1 MADVHQENA
10 TVKARHDWRQFYL
23 FTLSIY
29 QKRANT
35 YSRLHTATFTVSAR
49 VYLATTKMKDVHS
62 VAIATLN
69 TERLDFTMAT
79 PHTDPMTPSGASAS
93 RWDKENSAFDKNQ
106 SLDWRN
112 ESDSTKT
119 NKALSKGL
127 SARSFHASDSRRR
140 PRPGQQ
146 AVQDMHSQVH
156 TSLLKQEK
164 KKVGQRDELQR
175 SAYKQVTSLRTWP
188 LQERAMRHWNDLMK
202 DHLHLAPDD
211 EQDEENDSKSQL
223 AESSQT
229 PSVGDSTSSSSSS
242 SSSSGLSAP
251 EPKRLLRDCV
261 ASPAQSHLKA
271 QYRQSFLAEQAVE
284 RPVSLADSSMLSNSP
299 KLWCMEP
306 RIFSTEKSGQGKRKY
321 VVGHLGR
328 FLDVYWRKSDR
339 LHRHYYELIKERTPC
354 RLYFD
359 IEFSK
364 LTNPDISDD
373 TAEGLLQEFFTELS
387 QELTERYNPSR
398 PLLYSDIIDLDSST
412 ATKFSRHWIVHMPD
426 QTLFAHAIAAG
437 RFVQDLIGQLANLQ
451 ATGQL
456 VHHRPLLHK
465 YLFVQAAPSKSN
477 PLEVNDHSQDRT
489 ASMAANKTSC
499 FIDLGV
505 YTRNRLFRLMGS
517 SKFGKSASDA
527 LRIAKTN
534 EFPFPEGFGNECF
547 YLPSMEEHLRKGQQ
561 QGVTIDQ
568 GENTHGA
575 DVEDELTEA
584 VNKFVASTDWTL
596 HAEALAQTL
605 VVPVNVSKIDFP
617 ILPYDDDEKKE
628 NNNCGKA
635 KKGSSGATRT
645 SAASPTVG
653 PSPYPVLD
661 NYVLKILAARG
672 GIQGSIRAWSID
684 SDSQGNPV
692 SIAYQMSR
700 NRWCECVRRA
710 HKSNNIMWTVDFVSW
725 QCIQGCH
732 DPECRGLRFRGT
744 PIDLPAD
751 VLEAVRDALFEE
763 QLACLD
769 EQALLEQRKV
779 APATSLQETID
790 EDEAFE
796 KALMGLNL
804 DGEKEAFEKA
814 LMALDLDGEQPEDQR
829 TESPLQLEAHS
840 NSGEAEDCS
849 KAVSHPS
856 PKAASHLRNVL
867 EDSDSDTDSDE
878 DIVEFAKKLERLKQ
892 EQENLQG

>member
-1 MADVHQENA
+1 
-10 TVKARHDWRQFYL
+10 
-23 FTLSIY
+23 
-29 QKRANT
+29 
-35 YSRLHTATFTVSAR
+35 
-49 VYLATTKMKDVHS
+49 
-62 VAIATLN
+62 
-69 TERLDFTMAT
+69 MAT
-79 PHTDPMTPSGASAS
+79 HTDPKTPSGVSAS
-93 RWDKENSAFDKNQ
+93 RWDKENSAFEKNQ

-119 NKALSKGL
+119 NKTLSKGV
-127 SARSFHASDSRRR
+127 SARSFHLSDSRRR

-211 EQDEENDSKSQL
+211 EQLEENDSKSQL

-229 PSVGDSTSSSSSS
+229 PSVGDSTSSSCSS

-251 EPKRLLRDCV
+251 EPKRLLRDCL
-261 ASPAQSHLKA
+261 ASPAQSHLKV
-271 QYRQSFLAEQAVE
+271 QYRQSFLAEQAIE
-284 RPVSLADSSMLSNSP
+284 RPVSLSDSSQLTTSP

-364 LTNPDISDD
+364 LTNPDISDG
-373 TAEGLLQEFFTELS
+373 TADMLLREFFTELS
-387 QELTERYNPSR
+387 LEVTQRYNPSR
-398 PLLYSDIIDLDSST
+398 PLQYSDIIDLDSST
-412 ATKFSRHWIVHMPD
+412 ATKFSRHWIVHLPD
-426 QTLFAHAIAAG
+426 QSLFAHAIAAG
-437 RFVQDLIGQLANLQ
+437 RFVQDLIGRLADLQ

-465 YLFVQAAPSKSN
+465 YLFIQAAPSKSN
-477 PLEVNDHSQDRT
+477 PVDVNVNSQDRTT

-499 FIDLGV
+499 FVDLGV

-527 LRIAKTN
+527 LRIAETN

-547 YLPSMEEHLRKGQQ
+547 YLPAMEEHLRKGQQ
-561 QGVTIDQ
+561 GVTIGQ
-568 GENTHGA
+568 GENAHG
-575 DVEDELTEA
+575 DNGEDELSEA

-617 ILPYDDDEKKE
+617 ILPYDDDENE
-628 NNNCGKA
+628 ETNNCGKA
-635 KKGSSGATRT
+635 KRFSSGATRT
-645 SAASPTVG
+645 TVASPSVG

-684 SDSQGNPV
+684 TDSQGNPA

-710 HKSNNIMWTVDFVSW
+710 HKSNNIMWTVDFVLW
-725 QCIQGCH
+725 QCVQGCH
-732 DPECRGLRFRGT
+732 DPECRALRFRGT
-744 PIDLPAD
+744 PSVLPATIC
-751 VLEAVRDALFEE
+751 EAVRDALFEE

-769 EQALLEQRKV
+769 EQALFEQRKV
-779 APATSLQETID
+779 PPANSLQETID

-804 DGEKEAFEKA
+804 DGEKPEAFEKA
-814 LMALDLDGEQPEDQR
+814 LMALDLDGEKPEDHL
-829 TESPLQLEAHS
+829 TEPRLQLETHS
-840 NSGEAEDCS
+840 NSGEAEESS
-849 KAVSHPS
+849 KAAPHPS
-856 PKAASHLRNVL
+856 PKAASHLPDVP

-892 EQENLQG
+892 EQEDLQS

>member
-1 MADVHQENA
+1 
-10 TVKARHDWRQFYL
+10 
-23 FTLSIY
+23 
-29 QKRANT
+29 
-35 YSRLHTATFTVSAR
+35 
-49 VYLATTKMKDVHS
+49 
-62 VAIATLN
+62 
-69 TERLDFTMAT
+69 MAT
-79 PHTDPMTPSGASAS
+79 PHTDPKTPSGTSAS
-93 RWDKENSAFDKNQ
+93 RWDKENSAFEKNQ

-112 ESDSTKT
+112 ESDSKKS
-119 NKALSKGL
+119 NKPLSKGL
-127 SARSFHASDSRRR
+127 ISARSFHASDSRRR

-188 LQERAMRHWNDLMK
+188 LQERAMRHLSDLMK
-202 DHLHLAPDD
+202 DHLHLAADD
-211 EQDEENDSKSQL
+211 EQVEEIDSKVQPSG
-223 AESSQT
+223 SSQT
-229 PSVGDSTSSSSSS
+229 PSVGDSTSSSSSSS

-251 EPKRLLRDCV
+251 EPKRLLRDCL
-261 ASPAQSHLKA
+261 ASPAKSHLKA
-271 QYRQSFLAEQAVE
+271 QYRQSFIAEQAIE
-284 RPVSLADSSMLSNSP
+284 RPVSLLDSHQLTTNSP

-321 VVGHLGR
+321 IVGHLGR
-328 FLDVYWRKSDR
+328 FLDQYWRKSDR

-364 LTNPDISDD
+364 ITNPDISDS
-373 TAEGLLQEFFTELS
+373 TAEGLLQEFFVELS
-387 QELTERYNPSR
+387 QELTERYSPSR
-398 PLLYSDIIDLDSST
+398 PLQYSDMIDLDSST
-412 ATKFSRHWIVHMPD
+412 VTKFSRHWIVHMPD

-437 RFVQDLIGQLANLQ
+437 RFVQDLIGRLADLQ

-456 VHHRPLLHK
+456 LDHRPLLHK

-477 PLEVNDHSQDRT
+477 PVEVNQRT

-499 FIDLGV
+499 FVDLGV

-527 LRIAKTN
+527 LRIAKKN

-561 QGVTIDQ
+561 SGVSMGPA
-568 GENTHGA
+568 GENNTQDDNG
-575 DVEDELTEA
+575 EDELSEA

-617 ILPYDDDEKKE
+617 ILPYDDDDNEE
-628 NNNCGKA
+628 TNNCGKS
-635 KKGSSGATRT
+635 KRGSSGATRAT
-645 SAASPTVG
+645 VASPSVG
-653 PSPYPVLD
+653 PSPYLALD
-661 NYVLKILAARG
+661 KYVTKILAARG

-684 SDSQGNPV
+684 TDSQGNPV

-700 NRWCECVRRA
+700 NRWCECIRRA

-725 QCIQGCH
+725 HCVQNCH
-732 DPECRGLRFRGT
+732 DPECRALRFRGT

-769 EQALLEQRKV
+769 EQALFEQRKV
-779 APATSLQETID
+779 APTTSLQETID

-804 DGEKEAFEKA
+804 DGEKQAFEKA
-814 LMALDLDGEQPEDQR
+814 LMALDLDGEKPEYQR
-829 TESPLQLEAHS
+829 TESPLQLEVHS
-840 NSGEAEDCS
+840 NSGGTENTS
-849 KAVSHPS
+849 KAASHPS
-856 PKAASHLRNVL
+856 PNAASHLGNVT

-892 EQENLQG
+892 EKEDPQS